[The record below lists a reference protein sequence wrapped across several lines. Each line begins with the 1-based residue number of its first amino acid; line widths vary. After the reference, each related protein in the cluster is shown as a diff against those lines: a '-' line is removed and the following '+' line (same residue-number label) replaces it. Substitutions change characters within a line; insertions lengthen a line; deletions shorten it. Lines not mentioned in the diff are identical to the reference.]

1 VDDENNKML
10 PGDKMDHTE
19 IGISTIRHHTRDMS
33 MVGFRMKKSSYDYD
47 KEANMKTETRYF
59 PTNLC

>member
-1 VDDENNKML
+1 MDDENNKML

-19 IGISTIRHHTRDMS
+19 IGISTIRPHTQDMS
-33 MVGFRMKKSSYDYD
+33 MVRVQDYELIH

-59 PTNLC
+59 PRNLC